1 MLEELKRLG
10 YATEAQPQF
19 LERSVFFDEL
29 SAESVAALAQR
40 AQEQWR
46 RVHDETIDQ
55 AIAAGA
61 GMLTPGTRVQVRGRK
76 LAGTVV
82 AGEFRQIAASARI
95 EYIVQGEVTDFIS
108 LANFKVRGEAISA
121 ATALFTGGTPAML
134 ANGRQVRVKAVAGPG
149 HLSAT
154 ELTFLP

>member
-1 MLEELKRLG
+1 M
-10 YATEAQPQF
+10 
-19 LERSVFFDEL
+19 
-29 SAESVAALAQR
+29 
-40 AQEQWR
+40 
-46 RVHDETIDQ
+46 
-55 AIAAGA
+55 
-61 GMLTPGTRVQVRGRK
+61 
-76 LAGTVV
+76 
-82 AGEFRQIAASARI
+82 
-95 EYIVQGEVTDFIS
+95 QGEVTGFIS